1 MVFLKKGFSMSQLKE
16 NTKKILSIKNLKN
29 GKKWRT
35 AERTSPVIERVHNNF
50 KSKDSINAFYEYD
63 ER

>member
-1 MVFLKKGFSMSQLKE
+1 MSQLKE